1 MSFSENAISF
11 FSSIT
16 DWFGKIF
23 SLICLLFWLFCYAR
37 VYFLLQWLHFQAL
50 KRIFHIVCNPEV
62 FNFSSEHKCFWDQG
76 CTLEPWK
83 LLGML
88 NKSGS
93 YCASVEVKFNFLARG
108 LQPNL
113 QMNQLWLIVL
123 SLLTW
128 LELLGSNF
136 FFSRSLQV
144 DCVDFFLLQPAQ
156 LSVVFFLLN
165 VFIRNV
171 EIDLSFCFFNSWDKK
186 KGGGFALDILL
197 PL

>member
-1 MSFSENAISF
+1 MPCKFNMSFSEIAISF
-11 FSSIT
+11 SSSIT

-23 SLICLLFWLFCYAR
+23 SLIYLLFWLFFYAR

-50 KRIFHIVCNPEV
+50 KRIFHIVCNSEV

-76 CTLEPWK
+76 CKLEPWK
-83 LLGML
+83 LLGMP
-88 NKSGS
+88 NKSGD

-113 QMNQLWLIVL
+113 QVNQLWLIVL

-136 FFSRSLQV
+136 FSRSLQV
-144 DCVDFFLLQPAQ
+144 VCIDFFSVTTCSTFSCLFFIESLHKKCWNGPLL
-156 LSVVFFLLN
+156 VFF
-165 VFIRNV
+165 
-171 EIDLSFCFFNSWDKK
+171 
-186 KGGGFALDILL
+186 
-197 PL
+197 